1 MFDRSSGLTGAR
13 KTTCAVTATARWE
26 RICGGDQEMS
36 MARRPPHILV
46 IDDDAVVG
54 KYIALHL
61 RRQKYRVSRAVN
73 GAEGEAVIA
82 ADVPD
87 LIILDHYLPDTTGD
101 ALLDSLRQGEAT
113 HAIPVIYLTV
123 DGSRQR
129 FRKSMVG
136 GADDFLAKPFE
147 AQELVDAVNA
157 QLRKSYSR
165 MMVNDDAA
173 RPSDDDEIARLVQEM
188 RALESRLALAYEERR
203 STQLELTMLNATIEH
218 RVAEKTLTLVRQN
231 AALKSYSHAV
241 AHELRRPL
249 RGILGFTG
257 LLMDTQPSEAQ
268 GESARLLANIE
279 KSGRRMNE
287 FIEGLLALAQA
298 ENREIHRSR
307 VDLSVMAEDVVAHLT
322 AATAK
327 LTVQT
332 RIASGL
338 AADTDPVLARIV
350 LENLLANAQKYSAKN
365 AAPAIEFGVC
375 EINGESVFFVRD
387 NGAGFDMQDA
397 DRLFEPFQ
405 RLHSTADYDGLGI
418 GLATAQQ
425 IIERHH
431 GRIWAKGAPGEGAT
445 FFFTLQRA
453 N

>member
-1 MFDRSSGLTGAR
+1 MLDQDSIVPGTRDER
-13 KTTCAVTATARWE
+13 RAVIAVEKQGRTSAGR
-26 RICGGDQEMS
+26 QEAS
-36 MARRPPHILV
+36 LQRRPPHILV
-46 IDDDAVVG
+46 IDDDEVIG

-61 RRQKYRVSRAVN
+61 QRQKCRVSRALT
-73 GAEGEAVIA
+73 GAA
-82 ADVPD
+82 AEVLLATDPPDV
-87 LIILDHYLPDTTGD
+87 IILDHYLPDTSGE
-101 ALLDSLRQGEAT
+101 ALLDSLRGGDAT
-113 HAIPVIYLTV
+113 HGIPVIYLTV

-136 GADDFLAKPFE
+136 GADDFLSKPFE
-147 AQELVDAVNA
+147 ARELVDAVQA
-157 QLRKSYSR
+157 QLRKLYTR
-165 MMVNDDAA
+165 MLANDDSA
-173 RPSDDDEIARLVQEM
+173 RLSDRDEIARLAEEM

-203 STQLELTMLNATIEH
+203 STQQELTMLNATIEH
-218 RVAEKTLTLVRQN
+218 RVEQKTLTLARQN
-231 AALKSYSHAV
+231 SALKSYGHAV

-257 LLMDTQPSEAQ
+257 LLMDSQSGEERS
-268 GESARLLANIE
+268 ESALLLASIE

-307 VDLSVMAEDVVAHLT
+307 VDLSAMAEDVVANLSTGAPEPAAQISIAGSLT
-322 AATAK
+322 
-327 LTVQT
+327 
-332 RIASGL
+332 
-338 AADTDPVLARIV
+338 ADTDPVLARIV
-350 LENLLANAQKYSAKN
+350 LENLLANPQKYSAKS
-365 AAPAIEFGVC
+365 AAPAIEFGAC

-405 RLHSTADYDGLGI
+405 RLHSSADYDGLGI

-425 IIERHH
+425 IVERHH